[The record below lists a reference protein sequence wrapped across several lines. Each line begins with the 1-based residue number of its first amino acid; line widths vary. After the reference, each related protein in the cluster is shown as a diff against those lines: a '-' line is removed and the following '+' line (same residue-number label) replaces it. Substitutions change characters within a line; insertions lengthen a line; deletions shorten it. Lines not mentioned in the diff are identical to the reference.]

1 MEARL
6 DGRIV
11 LVTGAAQGIGFAIAR
26 EAATSGAAG
35 VMLTD
40 RDAAKGQAALAEIEA
55 SSAAAGFVQA
65 DLKDVSAPAR
75 IFAAALARFGRV
87 DGLANAAG
95 MTDRASLTDATPDLW
110 SDVFAVNARAPFFLM
125 QELAR
130 HVRATGNPAGN
141 PGAVVNILSMNIYGG
156 TADLAVYSASK
167 AALAISTK
175 SAAHAHR
182 FDRMRVNGINLGW
195 AETPAEHQMQ
205 AVTLQRGAA
214 WRDQA
219 AAKLPFGRLIQPE
232 DVARLA
238 IFLLSDASLPMT
250 GALIDQEQWVIGPRD

>member
-6 DGRIV
+6 DGRII
-11 LVTGAAQGIGFAIAR
+11 LVTGAAQGIGLAIAR

-40 RDAAKGQAALAEIEA
+40 REAAKGEAAVAEIEA
-55 SSAAAGFVQA
+55 NGAAAGFVQA
-65 DLKDVSAPAR
+65 DLKDASAPAR

-130 HVRATGNPAGN
+130 HLRESRS

-205 AVTLQRGAA
+205 AVTLKRGAA

-219 AAKLPFGRLIQPE
+219 AAKLPFGRLIQPD